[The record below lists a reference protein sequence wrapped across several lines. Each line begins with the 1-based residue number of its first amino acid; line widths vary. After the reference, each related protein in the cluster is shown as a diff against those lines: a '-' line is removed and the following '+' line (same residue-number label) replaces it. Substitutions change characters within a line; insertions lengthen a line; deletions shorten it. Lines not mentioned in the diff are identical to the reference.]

1 MNKSEKS
8 EIEKLGEKLQK
19 KIWRENKANLTK
31 DGRRTMSVVEMGR
44 LLGLQRTESYYL
56 ANKHYFRLIQIRGH
70 TRVDIESFEKWYDN
84 QVRYQKVD
92 GSPPGRELKRNSY
105 SPHDIEEMLGIC
117 EQNVYELIR
126 HENLPVITVDY
137 RMRIPKEA
145 FDYWYSHQNHYRNQA
160 DRARDAVCSGLYDTI
175 QYPFSSLATEKE
187 TDLALLVLTGAPT
200 PEELDWLKAIQ
211 EKKVPLL
218 VLLNKADLLED
229 PQTEAEH
236 LSQKLD
242 LPVMAVSAQTGQNI
256 PELLRAIGQLVPE
269 DFFDRTLLG
278 DLVGPGDLVLL
289 VMPQDTEAPKGRL
302 ILPQVQ
308 TTRELLDKKCT
319 VVSTTT
325 DCLETALAALAH
337 PPKLIITDA
346 NSFPQVWAQKP
357 PESILTAFTILFA
370 GYKGD
375 IRTFLEGASAIEAL
389 TENSRVLIAEACSH
403 THNEEDIG
411 RKRVPAL
418 LRKKAGEGLTIDHVQ
433 GNDFPQDLSPYDLV
447 IHCGACMFNR
457 RLVMGRIAQ
466 AESQKIPI
474 TNYGIVLA
482 AVSGILDQVTI
493 PEG

>member
-1 MNKSEKS
+1 MQSTPRANRLHIGLFGSRNAGKSS
-8 EIEKLGEKLQK
+8 LINALTGQEISLVSPVAGTTTDPVYK
-19 KIWRENKANLTK
+19 
-31 DGRRTMSVVEMGR
+31 
-44 LLGLQRTESYYL
+44 
-56 ANKHYFRLIQIRGH
+56 
-70 TRVDIESFEKWYDN
+70 SFELIG
-84 QVRYQKVD
+84 VGPVVFVD
-92 GSPPGRELKRNSY
+92 TAGLDDGGY
-105 SPHDIEEMLGIC
+105 LGQLRV
-117 EQNVYELIR
+117 EKTR
-126 HENLPVITVDY
+126 
-137 RMRIPKEA
+137 
-145 FDYWYSHQNHYRNQA
+145 QA
-160 DRARDAVCSGLYDTI
+160 L
-175 QYPFSSLATEKE
+175 EK
-187 TDLALLVLTGAPT
+187 TDLALMVLTGAPT

-229 PQTEAEH
+229 PQTEAER

-242 LPVMAVSAQTGQNI
+242 LPVMAVSAATGQNI

-325 DCLETALAALAH
+325 DCLETSLAALAH

-411 RKRVPAL
+411 RKKVPAL

-433 GNDFPQDLSPYDLV
+433 GNDFPQDLSSYDLV

-457 RLVMGRIAQ
+457 RHVMGRIAQ
-466 AESQKIPI
+466 AQQQKVPI

-482 AVSGILDQVTI
+482 AVSGILDQVAI
-493 PEG
+493 PE

>member
-1 MNKSEKS
+1 MTNQSTPRGNRLHIGLFGNRNAGKSS
-8 EIEKLGEKLQK
+8 LINALTGQEISMVSPVAGTTTDPVYK
-19 KIWRENKANLTK
+19 
-31 DGRRTMSVVEMGR
+31 
-44 LLGLQRTESYYL
+44 
-56 ANKHYFRLIQIRGH
+56 
-70 TRVDIESFEKWYDN
+70 SFELIG
-84 QVRYQKVD
+84 VGPVVFVD
-92 GSPPGRELKRNSY
+92 TAGLDDGGVLGQLRVEKTRQALEKT
-105 SPHDIEEMLGIC
+105 DLGI
-117 EQNVYELIR
+117 
-126 HENLPVITVDY
+126 
-137 RMRIPKEA
+137 
-145 FDYWYSHQNHYRNQA
+145 
-160 DRARDAVCSGLYDTI
+160 
-175 QYPFSSLATEKE
+175 
-187 TDLALLVLTGAPT
+187 LVLTGT
-200 PEELDWLKAIQ
+200 PDRQELDWLEAMK
-211 EKKVPLL
+211 EKKIPTL
-218 VLLNKADLLED
+218 VLLNKMDLLDD
-229 PQTEAEH
+229 PKSLAEN
-236 LSQKLD
+236 LSQTLG
-242 LPVMAVSAQTGQNI
+242 LSVLTVSAQTGENI
-256 PELLRAIGQLVPE
+256 PALLDAVMKLVPD
-269 DFFDRTLLG
+269 DFWDRTLLG
-278 DLVGPGDLVLL
+278 DMVGPGDLVLL

-319 VVSTTT
+319 VVSCTT
-325 DCLETALAALAH
+325 DCLQNALAALAH

-411 RKRVPAL
+411 RKKVPAL

-457 RLVMGRIAQ
+457 RHVMSRIAQ
-466 AESQKIPI
+466 ADRQKVPI

-482 AVSGILDQVTI
+482 AVSGILDQVAI